1 MQRTQIY
8 LTEEQRRRIARR
20 AADAG
25 VSQAEAIRRILDEAL
40 GIGEGRDERRA
51 AVLATAGIVA
61 DAPDWPEW
69 LRRVRGRGSDGRLRA
84 LGL

>member
-8 LTEEQRRRIARR
+8 LTAAQRQRIARR

-25 VSQAEAIRRILDEAL
+25 TSQAEVIRGILDDAL
-40 GIGEGRDERRA
+40 GLDDGRRDRRE
-51 AVLATAGIVA
+51 AVLATAGLLH

-69 LRRVRGRGSDGRLRA
+69 LDQVRGTGAADRLRR